1 MEGKGG
7 GEGEGGA
14 VALIHC
20 NTDQIQCSN
29 LSFKATDLQ
38 ITSLT
43 AALLCTKLEN
53 AQNSCSSAVRMQP
66 AALVYQAGRPR
77 SRSRGSDR
85 LQRIGTGRAGS
96 PGSLCAPLGPGAQPV
111 PWGRG
116 EPGGPKAARSQSGRG
131 VAAPAPRSLLAGSS
145 KELPGAAVPAESRR
159 LWAVGPCARR
169 RPAAL
174 LFLLPRY
181 RSSGTFEP
189 PLPPPLKPRPPR
201 LPRRRAV
208 RPRAPSP
215 PSVSFSFFPSHSVFF
230 VVPHCSAL
238 SLSPVSVAVPA
249 LTLPLSL
256 FLSLP
261 PSCLSFSFFP
271 IFLFPL
277 PLPSTILS
285 LSPPHSTPSS
295 PSLPIPLRP
304 ADPELSVQH
313 HRTPFTSLRV
323 LTEAPRG
330 DKRVLG
336 ALRCRRPTR
345 HLLLEPA
352 SEAGGNRG
360 TVSAWV
366 VSAALYN
373 STCVGEGLVY
383 EQRCL
388 GNMAGW

>member
-7 GEGEGGA
+7 GEGEGGE

-215 PSVSFSFFPSHSVFF
+215 PSVSFSFFPSHSVFSCRPTLF
-230 VVPHCSAL
+230 GLVPVPCLCRCPCPASAL
-238 SLSPVSVAVPA
+238 VALSVSPP
-249 LTLPLSL
+249 LLPLFQFFSY
-256 FLSLP
+256 
-261 PSCLSFSFFP
+261 FSFP
-271 IFLFPL
+271 SPPPQNDPL
-277 PLPSTILS
+277 PLPSS
-285 LSPPHSTPSS
+285 LHTLVPVPSYPPPSRGPGAVRSAPPHALH
-295 PSLPIPLRP
+295 LPPR
-304 ADPELSVQH
+304 S
-313 HRTPFTSLRV
+313 HRGS
-323 LTEAPRG
+323 EG

>member
-7 GEGEGGA
+7 GEGEGGE

-169 RPAAL
+169 RPAAP

-238 SLSPVSVAVPA
+238 SLSPVSVAAPA
-249 LTLPLSL
+249 LPLPLSL

-271 IFLFPL
+271 VFLLLL
-277 PLPSTILS
+277 PLLRSSPSPLLTPHPRPRPF
-285 LSPPHSTPSS
+285 LSPPSRGPGAVRSAPPHALH
-295 PSLPIPLRP
+295 LPPR
-304 ADPELSVQH
+304 S
-313 HRTPFTSLRV
+313 HRGS
-323 LTEAPRG
+323 EG